1 MTDSEWNNLLA
12 LSKDEQKQK
21 LLDLIKNGLWL
32 YSELGVKICKALPPH
47 DAYEVMCEYA
57 VRWLGVDNEIQNE
70 FVAFSTEDLLDL
82 VKKMMEVARKKT
94 YFGRPISPKLQW
106 HMFENWTAELSL
118 PILSELYALDALDYK
133 LKLVVRKAILLVE
146 VKNFLSSL
154 PRPVDEATLKEYI
167 DKAII

>member
-12 LSKDEQKQK
+12 LSKDGQKQK
-21 LLDLIKNGLWL
+21 LLDLIKNGSWL

-57 VRWLGVDNEIQNE
+57 VRWLGVDDEIQNE

-82 VKKMMEVARKKT
+82 VNKMIEVARKNT
-94 YFGRPISPKLQW
+94 HFGRPISPKLQW

-118 PILSELYALDALDYK
+118 PILAELYVHDALDFK
-133 LKLVVRKAILLVE
+133 LKFIVRKAILLVE
-146 VKNFLSSL
+146 VKNFLAAS
-154 PRPVDEATLKEYI
+154 PRPVGEATLKEYLENVTI
-167 DKAII
+167 